1 MGNTPFG
8 YIIVDG
14 KAVVDEATAEQVRN
28 VYLNYLSGL
37 SLVNAAKRAGLD
49 LRHCGVKNMLQ
60 NKHYLGDDFYPQ
72 IIDNEI
78 FNAAKMELSERSSR
92 LGRNNRY
99 KPEKIKKP
107 PIAFRLGSI
116 TENFDNPIRQAEYI
130 YSLIESGDI

>member
-1 MGNTPFG
+1 MGHTPFG

-37 SLVNAAKRAGLD
+37 SLVDAAKRAGLNM
-49 LRHCGVKNMLQ
+49 RHCGVKNMLQ

-78 FNAAKMELSERSSR
+78 FNAAKMELSERS
-92 LGRNNRY
+92 
-99 KPEKIKKP
+99 
-107 PIAFRLGSI
+107 
-116 TENFDNPIRQAEYI
+116 
-130 YSLIESGDI
+130 